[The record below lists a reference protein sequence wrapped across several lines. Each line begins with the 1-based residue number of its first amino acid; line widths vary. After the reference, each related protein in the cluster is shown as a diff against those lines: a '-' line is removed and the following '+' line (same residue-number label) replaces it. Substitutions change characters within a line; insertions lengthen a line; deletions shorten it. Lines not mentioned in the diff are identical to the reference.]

1 MFRVMRWMMIALVS
15 AAACT
20 GSSKGPDQPDPV
32 GPPPDEPAERT
43 SEDKLRAAQLSA
55 CAAVC
60 ERLTD
65 CAVEGARENM
75 SEEELANLNL
85 EQTSPE
91 HTRRCNEG
99 CGHKSLS
106 PRQIKVMRECVNG
119 PAECPAYVDC
129 LDRAKPGRS

>member
-1 MFRVMRWMMIALVS
+1 MFRVMRWMTIALLCT
-15 AAACT
+15 AACT
-20 GSSKGPDQPDPV
+20 GSAKEPEKPDN
-32 GPPPDEPAERT
+32 PPPDKPYAET
-43 SEDKLRAAQLSA
+43 PEDRLQRAQLSA

-65 CAVEGARENM
+65 CAVADARENM
-75 SEEELANLNL
+75 SPEELANLNL

-91 HTRRCNEG
+91 HTRRCKEG
-99 CGHKSLS
+99 CAQKSLS

-119 PAECPAYVDC
+119 PAECPAYLDC